1 MIRLGDRIK
10 ELRQHDGRTQEY
22 LAGKL
27 GVTAQAISR
36 WENGICYPD
45 MELVPSIANCFGV
58 TIDEL
63 FGYRNDREQRID
75 AILKT
80 VDGYDIQS
88 RADDEWIEPCLAVLR
103 EGLIEFPRNEKLLVT
118 LCDTLSEAGWRR
130 FEEWTEYDDE
140 GFLQHRVEI
149 HRENPFWDEAVKVGE
164 SLLASSADQAVVA
177 KAVSILIPLYRNLGK
192 TQKAVACAE
201 RMPRMRECR
210 ELLLAM
216 STDGKENAKYTGMF
230 LLEAARLF
238 SDHLIYGL
246 MANRRHFESD
256 LPVETI
262 QGAINLFRLLC
273 GDGNYGVYHDA
284 LIKLN
289 LYLSRVQW
297 ERGYHDA
304 AFESL
309 DEALVHAKA
318 LERVL
323 AEPKHRF
330 TAPLVSF
337 VETDLGEGHEI
348 KIAEQLPE
356 DWPFWSL
363 PDCSAVAA
371 EIKDDPRWAA
381 WVARTK
387 A

>member
-1 MIRLGDRIK
+1 MIKLGERIK
-10 ELRQHDGRTQEY
+10 ELRLRDGRTQEA

-36 WENGICYPD
+36 WEKGICYPD
-45 MELVPSIANCFGV
+45 MDLVPSIANCFGV

-63 FGYRNDREQRID
+63 FGYRNDRERRID
-75 AILKT
+75 AILET
-80 VDGYDIQS
+80 VDGYGIRG
-88 RADDEWIEPCLAVLR
+88 RADDEWVDPCLKILR
-103 EGLIEFPRNEKLLVT
+103 EGLLEFPGNEKLMLA

-130 FEEWTEYDDE
+130 CLEWMEYDDE
-140 GFLQHRVEI
+140 GFLQHKVEI
-149 HRENPFWDEAVKVGE
+149 HRENPYWDEAVKIGE
-164 SLLASSADQAVVA
+164 SLLASSSDRVVVTR
-177 KAVSILIPLYRNLGK
+177 AVSILIPLYRNLGK

-201 RMPRMRECR
+201 RMPRMRECC

-216 STDGKENAKYTGMF
+216 STDGKENAKYTGTF

-238 SDHLIYGL
+238 SDHLIYSL

-256 LPVETI
+256 LPIEKI
-262 QGAINLFRLLC
+262 KGAISLFRLLC
-273 GDGNYGVYHDA
+273 DDGNFGVYHDE

-297 ERGYHDA
+297 ERGYHDT

-337 VETDLGEGHEI
+337 VETDLGEGREI
-348 KIAEQLPE
+348 KIAEQLPD
-356 DWPFWSL
+356 DWPFWSI
-363 PDCSAVAA
+363 PDCSSVAK
-371 EIKDDPRWAA
+371 EIKSDPRWQE
-381 WVARTK
+381 WVERTK

>member
-1 MIRLGDRIK
+1 MIRLGERIR
-10 ELRQHDGRTQEY
+10 ELRQKDGRTQEY

-36 WENGICYPD
+36 WEKGICYPD

-63 FGYRNDREQRID
+63 FGYRNDRERRID
-75 AILKT
+75 AILET
-80 VDGYDIQS
+80 VDGYGIKG
-88 RADDEWIEPCLAVLR
+88 RADDEWVDPCLTVLR
-103 EGLIEFPRNEKLLVT
+103 EGLVEFPGNEKLMLA

-130 FEEWTEYDDE
+130 CREWTEYDDE
-140 GFLQHRVEI
+140 GYLRHRVEI
-149 HRENPFWDEAVKVGE
+149 HRENPYWDEAVKIGE
-164 SLLASSADQAVVA
+164 SLLASTAEQGVVTRT
-177 KAVSILIPLYRNLGK
+177 VSILIPLYRNRGE
-192 TQKAVACAE
+192 TAKAIACAE
-201 RMPRMRECR
+201 RAPRMRDCR

-216 STDGKENAKYTGMF
+216 STDGRENAKHTGAF

-238 SDHLIYGL
+238 SGQLIYGL
-246 MANRRHFESD
+246 MANRRHFESN
-256 LPVETI
+256 LPIEKI
-262 QGAINLFRLLC
+262 KGAIKLFDLLC
-273 GDGNYGVYHDA
+273 DDGNFGVYHDE

-297 ERGYHDA
+297 ECGYHDE

-309 DEALVHAKA
+309 DAALLHAKA
-318 LERVL
+318 LERVFM
-323 AEPKHRF
+323 EPEHQF

-337 VETDLGEGHEI
+337 VRTEFGEERAI
-348 KIAEQLPE
+348 RIAELLPE
-356 DWPFWSL
+356 DWPFWSQ
-363 PDCSAVAA
+363 PDYTAVAA
-371 EIKDDPRWAA
+371 EIKADPRWAQ